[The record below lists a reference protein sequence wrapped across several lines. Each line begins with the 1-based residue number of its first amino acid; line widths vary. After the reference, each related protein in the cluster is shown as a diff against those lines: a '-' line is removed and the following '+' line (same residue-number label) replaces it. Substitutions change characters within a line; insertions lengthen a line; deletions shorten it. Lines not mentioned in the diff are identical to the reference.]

1 MSYPITVTGGQVRF
15 LLDIFY
21 WNFAFCSFD
30 ENTRSLGFRS
40 CFFAGERFFEAA
52 RSGSSR
58 SPATFHDPCHV
69 GEQRISNNLS
79 PTH

>member
-30 ENTRSLGFRS
+30 ENTRGLGFKS
-40 CFFAGERFFEAA
+40 SFSA
-52 RSGSSR
+52 REI
-58 SPATFHDPCHV
+58 F
-69 GEQRISNNLS
+69 
-79 PTH
+79 